1 MMILARREELL
12 CKLQKRK
19 RNGEDNDTPTS
30 LHSTYFYYFNIFFL
44 IYRVKHILVFYNKRE
59 AQLIH
64 DNKRELLLEPP
75 EFKK

>member
-1 MMILARREELL
+1 MMILGRREDLV

-30 LHSTYFYYFNIFFL
+30 LHTSIILNIFLFFFL

-64 DNKRELLLEPP
+64 ENKRELLLEPP
-75 EFKK
+75 EF